1 VRCDV
6 VVIVDSTL
14 TTSTPNSWRRSR
26 QRRQAETPVKC
37 QRRFDVIY
45 SDLVYIS
52 TEKFTDAKQCTVQV
66 SAG

>member
-1 VRCDV
+1 MRCDV

-14 TTSTPNSWRRSR
+14 TTSIPNSWRRSR
-26 QRRQAETPVKC
+26 QRRRAETPVKC

-66 SAG
+66 AAG